1 MKQISYKQCLDK
13 MYKLNRFG
21 IKLELETITNI
32 LENIG
37 SPQKEFKSIH
47 IAGTNGKGSIASYI
61 ASILKTAGFKTGLYT
76 SPHLIKF
83 NERFSINGKDVSDND
98 IVQSYI
104 AVKNADTG
112 KRKATF
118 FELATAMGFYL
129 FAQNNVQWA
138 IIETGMGGRLDATNI
153 LKPELSV
160 ISNISIEHT
169 DYLGNTIKDIAREKA
184 GIIKNNIPV
193 ITGVKQNSALFVI
206 KKTAEKKSADLYLY
220 KKDFKTRKS
229 HKGNFF
235 TYTSNKNKFQK
246 LETKLLGPHQIE
258 NAALAIAASEL
269 ILSENSEKYIRD
281 GILKTTW
288 PARLEY
294 IMNNPMVIIDGAHNL
309 EASKNLGKY
318 LKFELKGKKI
328 SLIIGILDDK
338 PYKAMLKELVSCAH
352 KIIFTK
358 AEINRSLDPKILKN
372 FSKTLT
378 NSEIVIINNV
388 GQAIEY
394 TIKNF
399 SDCDCICIAGSLYVA
414 GEARQKIIKDL
425 KLMTL

>member
-1 MKQISYKQCLDK
+1 MEQISYKQCLDK

-32 LENIG
+32 LKNIG
-37 SPQKEFKSIH
+37 SPQKKFKSIH

-61 ASILKTAGFKTGLYT
+61 ASILKSAGFKTGLYT

-83 NERFSINGKDVSDND
+83 NERFSINGKDVSNDD

-129 FAQNNVQWA
+129 FARNHVQWA
-138 IIETGMGGRLDATNI
+138 VIETGMGGRLDATNVI
-153 LKPELSV
+153 KPELSV

-193 ITGVKQNSALFVI
+193 ITGVKQASALSVLR
-206 KKTAEKKSADLYLY
+206 KTAEKKSADFYLY

-258 NAALAIAASEL
+258 NAALAIAASEI
-269 ILSENSEKYIRD
+269 ILSESSEKHIKH

-294 IMNNPMVIIDGAHNL
+294 IMDNPMVIIDGAHNF

-328 SLIIGILDDK
+328 AIIIGILDDK
-338 PYKAMLKELVSCAH
+338 PYKSMVKELIPCAH

-358 AEINRSLDPKILKN
+358 AEINRSLDPKILKD
-372 FSKTLT
+372 FSKNITD
-378 NSEIVIINNV
+378 SKIIIIENV
-388 GQAIEY
+388 GKAVEY
-394 TIKNF
+394 AIKNL
-399 SDCDCICIAGSLYVA
+399 SDYDCICVAGSLYVA
-414 GEARQKIIKDL
+414 GEAREKIIKDL
-425 KLMTL
+425 KS